1 MVKKPVS
8 ARWLYV
14 QYQKLLKRA
23 TALSFHE
30 FFSAPNFWYGII
42 LCIMIFPPGIR
53 TVKAQTFDEA
63 INNQLAAR
71 TLGQDALGCA
81 RLVGNTPRDP
91 ASGQPIGF
99 GPQLAAICGGFSLPS
114 GSSFG
119 PNASGGSGGT
129 PVTGGVEKRL
139 KEIRE
144 EEKKAATRFSLYL
157 TAPNYENLDRDTT
170 KYEDG
175 YDSHILGGTLGAD
188 VLINNLWVVGMA
200 FDYKS
205 WDGDFNNGGNFD
217 TDIYSPI
224 VYASFFPLAGFFT
237 DVFLGYSWKDAS
249 SDRARTYTN
258 EAGTMFGG
266 KESGD
271 PDADEFKFGLSMGYD
286 YPIRQF
292 TIGPRLA
299 LNYVSTDFDSYA
311 EKGKNGDTGLELKF
325 DKDSRVS
332 FQSKLG
338 MQASMAISTAFGVV
352 VPQINGNWIHEY
364 SDNQRSISVQFV
376 QDYRDNPAKFS
387 FQTPKPDRDFYEV
400 SAGLL
405 FALPHGIQT
414 FANYRILLGNEYF
427 DSQFAT
433 AGIRVEF

>member
-1 MVKKPVS
+1 
-8 ARWLYV
+8 
-14 QYQKLLKRA
+14 
-23 TALSFHE
+23 
-30 FFSAPNFWYGII
+30 
-42 LCIMIFPPGIR
+42 
-53 TVKAQTFDEA
+53 
-63 INNQLAAR
+63 
-71 TLGQDALGCA
+71 
-81 RLVGNTPRDP
+81 
-91 ASGQPIGF
+91 
-99 GPQLAAICGGFSLPS
+99 
-114 GSSFG
+114 
-119 PNASGGSGGT
+119 
-129 PVTGGVEKRL
+129 
-139 KEIRE
+139 
-144 EEKKAATRFSLYL
+144 
-157 TAPNYENLDRDTT
+157 
-170 KYEDG
+170 
-175 YDSHILGGTLGAD
+175 
-188 VLINNLWVVGMA
+188 
-200 FDYKS
+200 
-205 WDGDFNNGGNFD
+205 
-217 TDIYSPI
+217 
-224 VYASFFPLAGFFT
+224 
-237 DVFLGYSWKDAS
+237 
-249 SDRARTYTN
+249 
-258 EAGTMFGG
+258 
-266 KESGD
+266 
-271 PDADEFKFGLSMGYD
+271 MGYD

-338 MQASMAISTAFGVV
+338 MQASMAVSTAFGVV